1 MRLPRGIYGVDNER
15 DAAQARE
22 LLARQEPVDRDPYPA
37 VELAERVRLQDL
49 AREHDVADDV
59 GGRDVREEL
68 REPEERGARVDVVEV
83 GDLDAELELV
93 QVGDRAQVEW
103 VGRDV
108 GDVRAWGR
116 LIRQIEL
123 GMKGGYSHTIGG
135 VSLRTSRDGEECS
148 KKRDMT
154 NISSVYLM
162 DLPWMARERC
172 FSEEIFMPAISG
184 FRSHALRLKNA
195 SRDSNISRFSRHREA
210 PKSGNKSRGPVSST
224 RSDTHRS
231 TRCLRFAHL
240 RRILIGKFS
249 T

>member
-59 GGRDVREEL
+59 RGRDVREEL

-103 VGRDV
+103 VGGYV
-108 GDVRAWGR
+108 GDVCAWGR
-116 LIRQIEL
+116 VIR
-123 GMKGGYSHTIGG
+123 
-135 VSLRTSRDGEECS
+135 
-148 KKRDMT
+148 
-154 NISSVYLM
+154 
-162 DLPWMARERC
+162 
-172 FSEEIFMPAISG
+172 
-184 FRSHALRLKNA
+184 
-195 SRDSNISRFSRHREA
+195 
-210 PKSGNKSRGPVSST
+210 
-224 RSDTHRS
+224 
-231 TRCLRFAHL
+231 
-240 RRILIGKFS
+240 
-249 T
+249 